1 MVKCNIY
8 KSRQPQC
15 IHWTLLHHNMT
26 AWYKPA
32 EAGTF
37 IYIFPC
43 LHFPFISRLV
53 SFIIS
58 LHSVQRS
65 MYECLIN
72 VDKLNL
78 LNVLDKFNNK
88 YSSISMLGNNIVI
101 VIDTCE
107 ILALVKWKH
116 ISQCLFY
123 WVKKLV
129 SQKHDF
135 TFWTYSFEKKPKLS

>member
-1 MVKCNIY
+1 MHTLDMDTATPQHDCMIQTSRSWYIHLYISMSTFSIY
-8 KSRQPQC
+8 QPPC
-15 IHWTLLHHNMT
+15 IFH
-26 AWYKPA
+26 
-32 EAGTF
+32 
-37 IYIFPC
+37 YITP
-43 LHFPFISRLV
+43 LRPEINVR
-53 SFIIS
+53 I
-58 LHSVQRS
+58 
-65 MYECLIN
+65 ECLIN

-78 LNVLDKFNNK
+78 LNILDKFNNK

-123 WVKKLV
+123 WVKILV